1 MLSYSNLV
9 LGEPAISTLDKRTT
23 GKEKDNKKGKGII
36 IPGMPPKGKRSE
48 GNRR

>member
-1 MLSYSNLV
+1 MSDQKKDAAGNAA
-9 LGEPAISTLDKRTT
+9 ENAEEN
-23 GKEKDNKKGKGII
+23 KEKDNKKGKGII

>member
-1 MLSYSNLV
+1 MSGQKKDAAGNTA
-9 LGEPAISTLDKRTT
+9 ENAEEN
-23 GKEKDNKKGKGII
+23 KEKDNKKGKGII